1 MTADWKMLE
10 VSKCPF
16 CFPNYLTTL
25 IRINLTTKNALYVV
39 NLFLDPVGKEQ
50 APVTSE
56 GMNKTIERYL
66 AEYARKHL
74 GKPRGDIG
82 NGPPRSPS
90 YFHAKLK
97 PSI

>member
-1 MTADWKMLE
+1 M
-10 VSKCPF
+10 
-16 CFPNYLTTL
+16 
-25 IRINLTTKNALYVV
+25 

-74 GKPRGDIG
+74 GKPVHRIQI
-82 NGPPRSPS
+82 SPT
-90 YFHAKLK
+90 FFFCAIARITKHLLDETVC
-97 PSI
+97 

>member
-1 MTADWKMLE
+1 M
-10 VSKCPF
+10 
-16 CFPNYLTTL
+16 
-25 IRINLTTKNALYVV
+25 

-74 GKPRGDIG
+74 GKPLTSAPNSNFPDFFYCAIVRMTKHLLDETGCLLMAIK
-82 NGPPRSPS
+82 
-90 YFHAKLK
+90 H
-97 PSI
+97 